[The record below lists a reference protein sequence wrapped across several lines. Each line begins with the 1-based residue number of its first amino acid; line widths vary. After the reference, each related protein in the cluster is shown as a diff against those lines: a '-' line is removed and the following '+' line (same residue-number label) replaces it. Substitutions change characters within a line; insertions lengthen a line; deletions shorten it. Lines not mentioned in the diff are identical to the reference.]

1 MKKYILIMSLFLE
14 IGLTIANDV
23 YSDSDILGWG
33 KVTWGM
39 THSQVSKI
47 YKISEWDEKY
57 LNCKLR
63 EKITI
68 QGEQFSV
75 VFQFDQKS
83 SSGKLIGVSLPFSVE
98 NVTENHFDKIRDS
111 ITSKYGSP
119 NFSEKKVDSL
129 IEVIKNK
136 NTWVKKSGKIEF
148 QTIHDW
154 NPTKKKFILF
164 GFILYSAN
172 LDKDKL

>member
-1 MKKYILIMSLFLE
+1 MGIKIFSICLFILFLPFGFSYAE
-14 IGLTIANDV
+14 
-23 YSDSDILGWG
+23 SDILGCG

-39 THSQVSKI
+39 THSHVSKI

-83 SSGKLIGVSLPFSVE
+83 SSGKLIGVSLPFSIE
-98 NVTENHFDKIRDS
+98 NVSENHIDKIRDS
-111 ITSKYGSP
+111 ITSKYGP
-119 NFSEKKVDSL
+119 PDFSEKKVGSL
-129 IEVIKNK
+129 IEEIKNK
-136 NTWVKKSGKIEF
+136 NTWIKKSGKIEF
-148 QTIHDW
+148 ETIHYW
-154 NPTKKKFILF
+154 NPTEKKFILF